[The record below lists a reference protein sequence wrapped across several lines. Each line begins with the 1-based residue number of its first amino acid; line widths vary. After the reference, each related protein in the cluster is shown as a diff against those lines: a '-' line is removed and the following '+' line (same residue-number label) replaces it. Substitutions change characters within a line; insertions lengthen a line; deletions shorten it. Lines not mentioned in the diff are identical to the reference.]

1 MKADSDEFLEPKK
14 TLLTLH
20 KFKIAI
26 HVAEEAFKNG
36 TASTYPQ
43 PEDLKTF
50 IENQLYNYEYE
61 NVVSIAPRYSWN
73 IWKNICLRN
82 LSYQMNFDNKSCS
95 PVQLC
100 AYFGW
105 SLFQDSEETIHI
117 AEINDTPYE
126 RAACFHWDEAKKNFF
141 GKKN

>member
-1 MKADSDEFLEPKK
+1 M
-14 TLLTLH
+14 
-20 KFKIAI
+20 
-26 HVAEEAFKNG
+26 AEEAFKNG
-36 TASTYPQ
+36 TASTYPK

-95 PVQLC
+95 PAPVPSVMSKNILKPDGLK
-100 AYFGW
+100 ARLRNG
-105 SLFQDSEETIHI
+105 SEKHSQPPNG
-117 AEINDTPYE
+117 A
-126 RAACFHWDEAKKNFF
+126 
-141 GKKN
+141 